1 MGCGLIVPPFSQQ
14 SDAVSIRHPDVE
26 KHQIGRVTGIPSSRF
41 GCVGGDRYLIPF
53 VLENIADDL
62 PNIRFVVNNQN
73 LVGSHG
79 AKESKAE
86 SIIADAAV
94 AKL

>member
-1 MGCGLIVPPFSQQ
+1 MGCGLIFPPFSQQ
-14 SDAVSIRHPDVE
+14 SDAISIRHPDVE
-26 KHQIGRVTGIPSSRF
+26 KHEIGRVTGIPGSRF

-53 VLENIADDL
+53 VLENIANDL

-73 LVGSHG
+73 RLGSHG
-79 AKESKAE
+79 AKEGEAE
-86 SIIADAAV
+86 SIIADAAA